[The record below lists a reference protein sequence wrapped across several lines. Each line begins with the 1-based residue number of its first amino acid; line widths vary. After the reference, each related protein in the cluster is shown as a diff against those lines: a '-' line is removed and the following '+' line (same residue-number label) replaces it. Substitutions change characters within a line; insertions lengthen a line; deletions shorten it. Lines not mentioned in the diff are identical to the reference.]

1 MKEGKPENPEK
12 NPWSKARTNKKSQPT
27 YEPGPNRTQAT
38 LIGGERSHH
47 YAIPVPSLF
56 PMYAAH
62 AVHVWGNWVVKM
74 DGKRIWKQSHF
85 VIRRRFLKIFSYFT
99 LKICE
104 IYSRAHSLFHFY
116 IRKYPRQQS
125 AARNFDGA
133 LCLSTDCS
141 LGRNTAHHI
150 CTSTFWSN
158 EIRG

>member
-1 MKEGKPENPEK
+1 MEQGENQQQ
-12 NPWSKARTNKKSQPT
+12 TQPT
-27 YEPGPNRTQAT
+27 YEPGPNRAWAT
-38 LIGGERSHH
+38 LIGGECSHH
-47 YAIPVPSLF
+47 CTIPAPSLLL
-56 PMYAAH
+56 MYAAH
-62 AVHVWGNWVVKM
+62 AVHVWENLVVKM

-85 VIRRRFLKIFSYFT
+85 VIHKRFLKIFSYFT

-141 LGRNTAHHI
+141 LGRNTAHRI